1 MSNSFPNLTKTKEY
15 IYQWTENKITAT
27 FPQIEYIND
36 KIFIEFEK
44 VGHTDI
50 YLYIYLPIPSP
61 FIQMLVTDVSH
72 TMLFTLH

>member
-50 YLYIYLPIPSP
+50 YMKKSSKSLCLF
-61 FIQMLVTDVSH
+61 FIQKDY
-72 TMLFTLH
+72 FTYFTTNVNDE

>member
-50 YLYIYLPIPSP
+50 YMKKIL
-61 FIQMLVTDVSH
+61 
-72 TMLFTLH
+72 